1 MKRSFIP
8 RLAVATGLLA
18 LVSACT
24 MHDQDAPPLTGPSEF
39 ALSVSVA
46 VTPDVLSQDGASQS
60 LVTVTARD
68 ANSQPVRNL
77 TLRAEIRVGGTAV
90 DFGSL
95 SARSIVTANDGRAT
109 LVYTAPSAPA
119 VGVDNGTVV
128 DIVITPVGADFN
140 NSTSRGAS
148 IRLVPPGVVIPP
160 DTLLPAF
167 TFTPSSPND
176 NQTVLFDASTSQG
189 AIVDYRWNFG
199 DGGTA
204 SGRTATHAYNRP
216 GTFAV
221 TLTITDGFG
230 RAAST
235 VQSVTVGA
243 GANPTAA
250 FTVSPASPLIAQ
262 QVFFNAAQ
270 SRPSPGNT
278 ITGYTWDFGD
288 GSSSSGQQTSHTY
301 AAAGTYNVV
310 LVVTDSAGRTATATS
325 AVNVGS
331 GAPTADFTFSPAS
344 PAVGAVVNFN
354 GSASTAAA
362 GRTITTYFWS
372 FGDGS
377 NATGP
382 SATTAK
388 PGYAAAGTYTVT
400 LTVTDNTGASSST
413 SKQITIQ

>member
-1 MKRSFIP
+1 MKRPFIS
-8 RLAVATGLLA
+8 RLAVATGVLA
-18 LVSACT
+18 IVSACT

-39 ALSVSVA
+39 AQSVSVS
-46 VTPDVLSQDGASQS
+46 VSPDVLSQDGASQS

-68 ANSQPVRNL
+68 ANSQPLRNL

-109 LVYTAPSAPA
+109 LVYTAPGAPA
-119 VGVDNGTVV
+119 VGVDNGTIV
-128 DIVITPVGADFN
+128 DIIITPVGSDFG
-140 NSTSRGAS
+140 NSSSRVAS

-160 DTLLPAF
+160 DSLLPAF
-167 TFTPSSPND
+167 TFTPGSPSD

-189 AIVDYRWNFG
+189 PIVDYRWNFG
-199 DGGTA
+199 DGGNA
-204 SGRTATHAYNRP
+204 SGRTATHAFSRP

-230 RAAST
+230 RSAST

-250 FTVSPASPLIAQ
+250 FTTSPSAPLIAQ

-270 SRPSPGNT
+270 SRPSPGNS
-278 ITGYTWDFGD
+278 ITSYTWDFGD
-288 GSSSSGQQTSHTY
+288 GASGSGQQASHAY
-301 AAAGTYNVV
+301 AAAGAYTVV
-310 LVVTDSAGRTATATS
+310 LTITDSAGRTATATA
-325 AVNVGS
+325 AVNAGT
-331 GAPTADFTFSPAS
+331 GAPTADFTFSPTS
-344 PAVGAVVNFN
+344 PAVGATVNFN

-372 FGDGS
+372 FGDGT
-377 NATGP
+377 NATSGGP
-382 SATTAK
+382 TFSK
-388 PGYAAAGTYTVT
+388 SGYTAAGTYTVT
-400 LTVTDNTGASSST
+400 LTVTDNTGASAST
-413 SKQITIQ
+413 SKQVTVQ